1 MRVYAE
7 HVAVVGLFVITLAMW
22 AMVGLFL
29 TDSDDWDKVWPP
41 LVGCALIAVL
51 LTAACWAAV
60 S

>member
-22 AMVGLFL
+22 GIVVLFL
-29 TDSDDWDKVWPP
+29 TDDDGADGAWP

-51 LTAACWAAV
+51 LTAGCWAAV